1 MNSIVKQ
8 RLVGALVLIA
18 LGVVFWPIIF
28 VPTPNEAS
36 LQLPTMP
43 ARPEFDRTP
52 IPTPTSRRAEI
63 EAHLPSLP
71 DQRDLALA
79 ADVATALP
87 AESSSENTQLQ
98 SQTMALKPA
107 ADLDPPTPRAVAP
120 VVNPVDEQGLAV
132 AWVLQVATVSSE
144 SRAKT
149 LLEQLK
155 KRAYPAFI
163 QQTKNGDKVLY
174 RIKIGPKVERAKLDP
189 IKAEVDALL
198 KVNAVILRYVQ

>member
-28 VPTPNEAS
+28 VPTPNEES
-36 LQLPTMP
+36 LQLPSMP

-63 EAHLPSLP
+63 EAQLPSLP
-71 DQRDLALA
+71 DQGALAVA

-107 ADLDPPTPRAVAP
+107 ADLDPPTPRTTAP
-120 VVNPVDEQGLAV
+120 VVRPVDEQGLAL

-144 SRAKT
+144 SRAQS